1 MPADSPVSPTAA
13 TEPTRARI
21 GLNLAAGGP
30 LGGIYELGALCALDE
45 ALDGI
50 NIAALD
56 VYVGVSAGGF
66 LAAGLANGLGPQ
78 EMYDIFIS
86 NRSTHHKF
94 EPEMFLRP
102 AYSEYFRRAKT
113 VPHLV
118 LQAFKN
124 FIYHPKEIGLLGA
137 VAKLG
142 EAIPTGLFD
151 NEAID
156 EFLTDIFSRPGR
168 TNDFRALGRKLFI
181 VATDLDTG
189 RAVKFGG
196 RGHDHVPISKAV
208 QASAALPGLFPPV
221 EIDGD
226 HFVDGA
232 LKRTLH
238 ASISL
243 DEQADLVLCVN
254 PIVPYDA
261 KMVPADRDPKYDRL
275 WQGGLP
281 VVLSQTFR
289 AIIHSR
295 MTVGMASYSHSH
307 KHADVLLF
315 EPSHGDTEMFFSNLF
330 SYSDREQMC
339 EHAYQR
345 TRQDLYNRREE
356 LTPILARHGI
366 TLNVEAL
373 ADPDRRLN
381 FTGGELDRHTTPAD
395 PMNKLR
401 NALDVLD
408 DWLLQSRQKAKA
420 TADA

>member
-1 MPADSPVSPTAA
+1 MPVNAA
-13 TEPTRARI
+13 TNPNNTKRHRI

-30 LGGIYELGALCALDE
+30 LGGIYELGALCALE
-45 ALDGI
+45 EVLDGI
-50 NIAALD
+50 DMAELD

-66 LAAGLANGLGPQ
+66 LAAGLANGYRPK
-78 EMYDIFIS
+78 EMYDIFIT
-86 NRSTHHKF
+86 NRSDAFKF

-102 AYSEYFRRAKT
+102 AYAEYMRRAKQL
-113 VPHLV
+113 PQLV
-118 LQAFKN
+118 MQAFRN
-124 FIYHPKEIGLLGA
+124 FLRHPGEISLMGA

-156 EFLTDIFSRPGR
+156 VFLKTVFSMEGR
-168 TNDFRALGRKLFI
+168 TNDFRKLKNKLYI

-243 DEQADLVLCVN
+243 DEHADLVICVN
-254 PIVPYDA
+254 PIVPYDST
-261 KMVPADRDPKYDRL
+261 MVPADRDPKYNRL

-295 MTVGMASYSHSH
+295 MTVGMASYAHSH
-307 KHADVLLF
+307 EHADVVLF
-315 EPSHGDTEMFFSNLF
+315 EPSHGDTEMFFANLF

-339 EHAYQR
+339 EHAYQH
-345 TRQDLYNRREE
+345 TREDLRNRIDLLEP
-356 LTPILARHGI
+356 LFARHGVK
-366 TLNVEAL
+366 LNRDVLFE
-373 ADPDRRLN
+373 
-381 FTGGELDRHTTPAD
+381 DRHLSHSAIRSDRFTEQAD
-395 PMNKLR
+395 HMNKLR
-401 NALDVLD
+401 HSLDILE
-408 DWLLQSRQKAKA
+408 DWLKHSRHTHAAKA
-420 TADA
+420 